1 METTKIS
8 VRIPN
13 TIAYPLK
20 EEADA
25 RGTSISAIVIERLML
40 TGSVDKIPYVP
51 GYRHYYEPHN
61 VPGHNT
67 MLEPELPLPDP
78 EPVYQEAFV
87 LRNDANKNN
96 PSMREIMTAHRRKL
110 RGQAYDKDM
119 ERYFYLIKP
128 PNFNSP
134 SRLSNG

>member
-25 RGTSISAIVIERLML
+25 RGTSISAIVIERLIL
-40 TGSVDKIPYVP
+40 TGSVDKIP
-51 GYRHYYEPHN
+51 YYEPHN

-87 LRNDANKNN
+87 LRNDANNN
-96 PSMREIMTAHRRKL
+96 TPSMREIMTAHRRKI
-110 RGQAYDKDM
+110 RGLAYDKEM
-119 ERYFYLIKP
+119 GQYFYLIKP
-128 PNFNSP
+128 PKFNSP
-134 SRLSNG
+134 SRLSND